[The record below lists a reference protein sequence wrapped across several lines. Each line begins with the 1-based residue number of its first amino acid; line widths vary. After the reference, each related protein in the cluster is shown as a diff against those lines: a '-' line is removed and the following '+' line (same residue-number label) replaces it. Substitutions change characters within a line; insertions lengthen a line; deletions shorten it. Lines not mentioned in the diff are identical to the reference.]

1 MRFSVRAVALT
12 GAILWGG
19 LVLLMGIA
27 NAIWPS
33 YGALFMQLLDSI
45 YPGYHATGS
54 AGSVIVAALY
64 AIVDGAVVGFLIAW
78 IYNRLAGAGAD
89 TGSGEAQ

>member
-1 MRFSVRAVALT
+1 LT

-19 LVLLMGIA
+19 LVLVMGIA

-33 YGALFMQLLDSI
+33 YAALFMQVLDSI

-54 AGSVIVAALY
+54 AWSVIVATLY

-78 IYNRLAGAGAD
+78 IYNRLARTGAD
-89 TGSGEAQ
+89 TASGQAQ